1 MTGSLLNTNFIIR
14 QIARS
19 RRQAIVFVMCVAL
32 SIVTLISL
40 NGFSASVNTSM
51 LNDARTL
58 QAADIVIQSYFDLSP
73 TLVQTVK
80 KLESDNEIRAT
91 RVWEFYSVVRSQ
103 KSNDSLLAKIK
114 LVQPGYPFYGQV
126 LLKSGRKFSSVLAA
140 GNIIVAQNLLDRLD
154 LQVGDALHIGSTMLK
169 IEDVVMREPDQPVNL
184 LLLGPRIFVD
194 AEDLPALDLVK
205 KGSRVQHNYLIKVS
219 NDEDLQA
226 ITDRLKSVADPD
238 QERVDTYRTARSRVK
253 RFFDNLFFFLSLISI
268 FTLLLAGIGIQSAL
282 TAFLKE
288 KEKTIAV
295 MKTVG
300 AKSTFVSR
308 HFIFILSI
316 LGLAGTSLGM
326 LVGLILQY
334 ALDVLF
340 RGLLPENVK
349 LIISWTAVLE
359 GLCLGVLVVG
369 LFSFIP
375 LHRLKEIKPIII
387 LRKER
392 IAFKAGP
399 AIYLSAFLIFAF
411 FMVLVFWQV
420 KELKT
425 ALYFVTGIILLILAT
440 SLLAAAVL
448 LVLRRIKVR
457 TLLLRQAIKGL
468 FRPKNATR
476 PIIITLTA
484 SLTVIFAIYLIEQN
498 LDANFIQ
505 SYPEDAPNMFF
516 LDIQPSQLQAFS
528 KTLAVPT
535 KYYPII
541 RAKIQSINGKK
552 IDRQQERRRRGDN
565 LGRTFNLTY
574 RNYLLE
580 DEAIIKGTGLHRKD
594 WGDLQV
600 SVMDT
605 VAEIKQMKIGDR
617 ITFKIQGVPLQARIS
632 SIRTRT
638 RESIRPFFYFVFPEN
653 TLRDAPQTIFTAVRV
668 DRHQTSA
675 LQTRIAEDFP
685 NISVIDTT
693 ELLTVFTAVV
703 RKLSLIIR
711 FFAVFSIVAGVLII
725 LSSILATRY
734 ARIQEA
740 VYYKILGARSNF
752 VVKVFTLESLVLGLV
767 SAALALLLSQAGSWL
782 ICRNV
787 LNIAYQPLI
796 FQSILMV
803 MATILLVVTV
813 GLVPSISILRKKPI
827 VFLREQTQE

>member
-1 MTGSLLNTNFIIR
+1 MASGILNIHFIIR
-14 QIARS
+14 QIVRS
-19 RRQAIVFVMCVAL
+19 RRQAIVFVLCVAL

-51 LNDARTL
+51 LNDAKTL
-58 QAADIVIQSYFDLSP
+58 HAADIVIHSHSDLSP
-73 TLVQTVK
+73 AVINSVK
-80 KLESDNEIRAT
+80 QLEARNEILST
-91 RVWEFYSVVRSQ
+91 RIWEFYSVVRSQ
-103 KSNDSLLAKIK
+103 KGKDSLLAKLK
-114 LVQPGYPFYGQV
+114 LVQPGYPFYGNV
-126 LLKSGRKFSSVLAA
+126 VLKSGREFGRVLTA
-140 GNIIVAQNLLDRLD
+140 GSIIVAQNLLDRLN
-154 LQVGDALHIGSTMLK
+154 LVVGDSLHIGNATLK
-169 IEDVVMREPDQPVNL
+169 IIDVVVQEPDQPVDL
-184 LLLGPRIFVD
+184 FLLGPRIFITAD
-194 AEDLPALDLVK
+194 DLAALDLVK
-205 KGSRVQHNYLIKVS
+205 KGSRIQYDYLIKVL
-219 NDEDLQA
+219 NEGNLKA
-226 ITDRLKSVADPD
+226 IAERLKSIADPD
-238 QERVDTYRTARSRVK
+238 QERVDTYRTARSRIK

-288 KEKTIAV
+288 KETTIAV

-300 AKSTFVSR
+300 AKSNFVTR
-308 HFIFILSI
+308 QFIFILSL
-316 LGLAGTSLGM
+316 LGLTGTVLG
-326 LVGLILQY
+326 LLAGLILQNV
-334 ALDVLF
+334 LDVLF
-340 RGLLPENVK
+340 QGLLPENVT
-349 LIISWTAVLE
+349 LIISWIAVLE

-375 LHRLKEIKPIII
+375 LHRLKDIKPVIIF
-387 LRKER
+387 RKER
-392 IAFKAGP
+392 LRPKAGP

-411 FMVLVFWQV
+411 FMLLVFWQV
-420 KELKT
+420 KDLKT
-425 ALYFVTGIILLILAT
+425 ALYFVLGVISLIVIT
-440 SLLAAAVL
+440 TLLAGAVL
-448 LVLRRIKVR
+448 FILKRITVR
-457 TLLLRQAIKGL
+457 TLLVRQAVKGL

-484 SLTVIFAIYLIEQN
+484 SLAVIFAIYLIEQN

-505 SYPEDAPNMFF
+505 SYPEDAPNIFF
-516 LDIQPSQLQAFS
+516 LDIQPSQLEAFS

-541 RAKIQSINGKK
+541 RATIQSINGEK
-552 IDRQQERRRRGDN
+552 IDRQQERQRRGDN

-580 DEAIIKGTGLHRKD
+580 DEAVIKGNGLHRED

-605 VAEIKQMKIGDR
+605 VAEIRQMKIGDR

-632 SIRTRT
+632 SIRSRT

-668 DRHQTSA
+668 ARQQTSA
-675 LQTRIAEDFP
+675 LQTRIAENFP
-685 NISVIDTT
+685 NVSVIDTT
-693 ELLTVFTAVV
+693 QLLTVLSAVV
-703 RKLSLIIR
+703 KKLSLIIR
-711 FFAVFSIVAGVLII
+711 FFAAFSTVAGILII

-752 VVKVFTLESLVLGLV
+752 VVKVFTLENLVLGLV

-782 ICRNV
+782 ICLKV
-787 LNIAYQPLI
+787 LNISYRPFI
-796 FQSILMV
+796 FQSILLV
-803 MATILLVVTV
+803 IATILLVVTV

-827 VFLREQTQE
+827 VYLREQTQE